1 MWYNAS
7 MGNEKTQTTTEKN
20 AAGSARAEAKTT
32 GSARAEATAAG
43 SARAVRVSAVNLAV
57 NIVVFAGKLLA
68 GIFSH
73 STALI
78 SDAIHSASDVL
89 DTIVVL
95 AGVKLAAKKPD
106 KLHPYGYERMEAVAA
121 LILAVILFITGA
133 TIGLGAGESII
144 SGEYKSAASPG
155 LAALITAAVCIAIKE
170 GMYWYTRAAGKAL
183 SSGALMAT
191 AWHSRADALSSLGA
205 LAGIIGARMGL
216 AILDPLAGIGI
227 CIFVCKVSYDIFR
240 GAVNKLVDKSAGE
253 ELEADVARIAE
264 GVPQVR
270 RVLSV
275 KSRIFGN
282 RIYLDLDV
290 SAAPDLSLAECD
302 KVRETLKGAVLD
314 AHEKVKDCAVRI
326 YPE

>member
-7 MGNEKTQTTTEKN
+7 MGNEKTTTANEKN
-20 AAGSARAEAKTT
+20 T
-32 GSARAEATAAG
+32 AG
-43 SARAVRVSAVNLAV
+43 SARAVRVSIVNLAV
-57 NIVVFAGKLLA
+57 NIIVFAGKILA

-95 AGVKLAAKKPD
+95 AGVKLASKKPD
-106 KLHPYGYERMEAVAA
+106 KLHPYGYERMEGIAA
-121 LILAVILFITGA
+121 LILAVVLFITGA
-133 TIGLGAGESII
+133 TIGIGAGESII
-144 SGEYKSAASPG
+144 SGEYKEAASPG
-155 LAALITAAVCIAIKE
+155 LAALITAICCIIIKE
-170 GMYWYTRAAGKAL
+170 IMYWYTRAAGKAL

-205 LAGIIGARMGL
+205 LAGIVGARMGL

-240 GAVNKLVDKSAGE
+240 GSVSKLVDKSAGE
-253 ELEADVARIAE
+253 DVEEALKRTANGVSDAAE
-264 GVPQVR
+264 
-270 RVLSV
+270 VLSV

-282 RIYLDLDV
+282 RIFVEMDLSV
-290 SAAPDLSLAECD
+290 PSSLSAAGCS
-302 KVRETLKGAVLD
+302 AVKD
-314 AHEKVKDCAVRI
+314 SVKAAVMEEFPAVKDCIVQFF
-326 YPE
+326 PK